1 MEFAQKFRRT
11 VFFFFENGNF
21 EKIEKQNDERPFEK
35 INRNSGNKFL
45 EVLNKWFFCQEKKS
59 IYLVRKNTIEKQKQ
73 TGKGAK
79 QQRRWNKNSFTERD
93 EQMKKE
99 VFFLKKK
106 KNKGEFSKKGI
117 NRGSTR
123 ERESK

>member
-1 MEFAQKFRRT
+1 MWNLLRNSEEQF
-11 VFFFFENGNF
+11 FFFFENGNF

-59 IYLVRKNTIEKQKQ
+59 IYLVRKNTIEK
-73 TGKGAK
+73 KGAK
-79 QQRRWNKNSFTERD
+79 QQRRWNKNSFTKRD

-99 VFFLKKK
+99 VFFFKKK
-106 KNKGEFSKKGI
+106 RKIKVNFQKKKE
-117 NRGSTR
+117 STEEAQ